1 MQMAEEGGTLGE
13 AVVLTRKAMAGM
25 TIAYGSN
32 TRSDMQP
39 PIDPNAPTAMEVT
52 PCTNENAVEVEI
64 PTVVVEAKV
73 TDEVI
78 DVSRTMQAM
87 MVNANLMGRMAKMM

>member
-1 MQMAEEGGTLGE
+1 MQMAEEGGTPGE

-32 TRSDMQP
+32 SESDMQP
-39 PIDPNAPTAMEVT
+39 PMDPNAPTAMEV
-52 PCTNENAVEVEI
+52 NALHKRERRGGKN
-64 PTVVVEAKV
+64 PTVVVEARV

-78 DVSRTMQAM
+78 DVSRTMQEA
-87 MVNANLMGRMAKMM
+87 MVNANLKGRMAKMM

>member
-1 MQMAEEGGTLGE
+1 M
-13 AVVLTRKAMAGM
+13 
-25 TIAYGSN
+25 
-32 TRSDMQP
+32 
-39 PIDPNAPTAMEVT
+39 
-52 PCTNENAVEVEI
+52 PCTNGNAVEVEI

-78 DVSRTMQAM
+78 NVSRTMQEM